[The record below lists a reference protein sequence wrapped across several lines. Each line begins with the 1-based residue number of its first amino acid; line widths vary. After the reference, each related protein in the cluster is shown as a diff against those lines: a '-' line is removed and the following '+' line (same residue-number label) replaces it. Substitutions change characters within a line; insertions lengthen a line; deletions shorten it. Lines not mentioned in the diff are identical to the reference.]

1 MYIRLLFWLI
11 ENTDQLKDF
20 YNKGYKEAYI
30 EVIPYSYKTH
40 PVTNKV
46 SLIYVHPV
54 DAHKGYIISI
64 SHSESMPLNNE
75 YMAELVSSYDK
86 LYVWGKKEFLH
97 YYTHKNIID
106 VSLATPEYEMSTTKA
121 HQILSQRAKDKLDIN
136 KIVPIVK
143 HYEACEQNYNNLKQ
157 HFNDPINKFYNDR
170 LPLVFN
176 SIERNGLRVQR
187 ELFKEHFNKDCGDRV
202 YTQYNYRTTTTRPSN
217 RFGGINFAALNKNDG
232 SRKTFIPENN
242 RLVELDISAYHPTL
256 ASALIH
262 YDFGDDNIHRYFA
275 RLYNVEYQ
283 KAKELTFKQL
293 YGGVF
298 KQYKHLEF
306 FQKIQ
311 SYIDNMWS
319 QFQNKGFIE
328 CPISKYRFEKD
339 KLDNMNPQKLFNYLL
354 QNLETSTNVCI
365 LWDMLKLLRGK
376 KTKLILYTYDSFC
389 LDFCDEEENLLDD
402 IKNIFPKHKLNISE
416 VSGLN
421 YGELN

>member
-1 MYIRLLFWLI
+1 LFWLI
-11 ENTDQLKDF
+11 ENTTQLKGF

-46 SLIYVHPV
+46 SLVYVHPV

-64 SHSESMPLNNE
+64 NHSESMPLNSE
-75 YMAELVSSYDK
+75 YIAELINSYDK

-97 YYTHKNIID
+97 YFVHKNIID
-106 VSLATPEYEMSTTKA
+106 ISLSSPEYEMETTTA

-136 KIVPIVK
+136 RIVPIVK
-143 HYEACEQNYNNLKQ
+143 HYETCEKNYNNLKQ
-157 HFNDPINKFYNDR
+157 HFNESVNEFYNNR
-170 LPLVFN
+170 VSLVFN

-187 ELFKEHFNKDCGDRV
+187 ELFKEHFNQDCGDRV

-217 RFGGINFAALNKNDG
+217 RFGGVNFAALNKENG
-232 SRKTFIPENN
+232 TRKTFIPEND
-242 RLVELDISAYHPTL
+242 RLVEIDISAYHPTL
-256 ASALIH
+256 ASSLIH
-262 YDFGDDNIHRYFA
+262 YNFGDDDIHRSFA
-275 RLYNVEYQ
+275 RLYNVDYK

-298 KQYKHLEF
+298 KQYQHLEF

-311 SYIDNMWS
+311 TYINEIWS
-319 QFQNKGFIE
+319 QFQNEGFIE
-328 CPISKYRFEKD
+328 CPISKYRFERD
-339 KLDNMNPQKLFNYLL
+339 KLDNMNPQKLLNYQL
-354 QNLETSTNVCI
+354 QCLETSTNVCI

-376 KTKLILYTYDSFC
+376 KTKLILYTFDSF
-389 LDFCDEEENLLDD
+389 LYDFDDEEEDLLSD
-402 IKNIFPKHKLNISE
+402 IRLIFSKQKLKIKE

-421 YGELN
+421 YGELS